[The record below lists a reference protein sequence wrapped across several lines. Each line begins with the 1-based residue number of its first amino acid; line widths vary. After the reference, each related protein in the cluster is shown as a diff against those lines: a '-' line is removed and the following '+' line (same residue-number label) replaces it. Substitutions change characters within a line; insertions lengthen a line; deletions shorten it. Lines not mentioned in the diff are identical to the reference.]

1 MIMHYFMKSYINR
14 QVEVEV
20 IKNRIDNIKSF
31 ENIIPF
37 LKEQGWVTNA
47 TLQVDKSAFQD
58 FNVLLVPKER
68 IFNYLEN
75 IGFGLIF
82 KRNRDFNKVY
92 IPIGENP
99 QGPKTDLVTGKFV
112 PWYGTIELFYVGDSN
127 QDIEIVER
135 IQGKTIRENKYC
147 RYRFRRKVD

>member
-1 MIMHYFMKSYINR
+1 MHYFMKSYINR
-14 QVEVEV
+14 HVEVEV
-20 IKNRIDNIKSF
+20 IKDRIDNIKSF

-47 TLQVDKSAFQD
+47 TLKVDKLAFQD

-92 IPIGENP
+92 IPIGEKP

-135 IQGKTIRENKYC
+135 ITGKTIRDNKYC

>member
-14 QVEVEV
+14 KVEVEV
-20 IKNRIDNIKSF
+20 IKDRIDNIKSF

-37 LKEQGWVTNA
+37 LREQGWVTNA
-47 TLQVDKSAFQD
+47 ALQVDKRAFQD
-58 FNVLLVPKER
+58 FNVLLVPKEN

-75 IGFGLIF
+75 IGFALIF
-82 KRNRDFNKVY
+82 KRGRKVNKVY
-92 IPIGENP
+92 IPIGEKP

-112 PWYGTIELFYVGDSN
+112 PWYGTIELFYVGDTN

-135 IQGKTIRENKYC
+135 IPGKTQNADKYY